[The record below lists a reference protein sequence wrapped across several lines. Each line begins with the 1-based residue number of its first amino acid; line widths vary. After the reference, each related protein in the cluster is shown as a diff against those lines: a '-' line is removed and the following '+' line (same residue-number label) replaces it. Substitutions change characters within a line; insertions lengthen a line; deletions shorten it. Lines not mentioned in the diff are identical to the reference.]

1 MELREYREELINLIQ
16 TTSQVE
22 MKSDREVFFDLFADK
37 LEEAEVLE
45 DYEYLHFNGIGSR
58 KRKIQVDGHAY
69 NGLEKKITLFIIPP
83 LAYYEDL
90 TLTSSEA
97 EKYFN
102 QAKYFFLDAEKIK
115 ETAEESSAGYGLALD
130 IIEKKT
136 GKNVQK
142 DKVEILELV
151 IFTDMV
157 KSDRIK
163 SFESKEEDGV
173 RIDYSI
179 YDLSRIKAFDDS
191 ISGKE
196 EIEINLLE
204 EFGYEGI
211 PCLPSSETDEYVA
224 YLANIPGI
232 LLAKLYD
239 KYQSRLLEGNVRS
252 FLQTTGKV
260 NKGIRTTILNNPEM
274 FFAYNNGIAATAEEI
289 KTKVTDKGLLIT
301 DLKSLQIVNGGQTTA
316 SLASALVND
325 KNLNSL
331 AQLEKIYV
339 PMKLSVVTHQNA
351 EELIPNISRYA
362 NSQNKVSDADLSS
375 NHQFYREF
383 ERISR
388 SLLAPTPGHET
399 YWYFERATGQ
409 YKQETYRKTATQK
422 KVFEKQNPKK
432 QMFKKVDLAKYYNI
446 YLQKPDV
453 ASAGG
458 QKSFNAFGE
467 WMIKQWDKNE
477 NFVTQQFYKEVVC
490 LGIFFKETDELVR
503 KASWYQSYK
512 ANIVA
517 YALSMMF
524 YQIQKQYPEYA
535 VDFNKIWRSQTLSNI
550 WLLQIQKIAFLA
562 YENLVREDRP
572 IENVTEWAKRKA
584 CWEQAQKIAID
595 FPEEFVD
602 VLVYKDEIQQVKKN
616 EVKDKKEKKKLQ
628 GTIDVY
634 NLGTNFWND
643 VQQWGIQQKIW
654 RGKDQEFLE
663 LAIQFSNGLKMITD
677 KQATEILKVLDK
689 AREESYPR

>member
-1 MELREYREELINLIQ
+1 MELKDYKEELISLIQ

-22 MKSDREVFFDLFADK
+22 MKSDREVFFDIFAQK

-45 DYEYLHFNGIGSR
+45 DYEYLYFSGIGSR
-58 KRKIQVDGHAY
+58 NRKIQVDGHAY
-69 NGLEKKITLFIIPP
+69 NELEKKVTLVIIPP
-83 LAYYEDL
+83 LAYYENLVL
-90 TLTSSEA
+90 TTSEA

-115 ETAEESSAGYGLALD
+115 ETAEESSAGYGLAID

-136 GKNVQK
+136 GKNLK
-142 DKVEILELV
+142 KEKIEILELV
-151 IFTDMV
+151 IFTDMS

-163 SFESKEEDGV
+163 AFESKFEDGV

-179 YDLSRIKAFDDS
+179 YDLNRMKAFDDS

-196 EIEINLLE
+196 EIQIDLLE

-211 PCLPSSETDEYVA
+211 PCLPSSETDEYEA

-260 NKGIRTTILNNPEM
+260 NKGIRNTILNNPEM

-289 KTKVTDKGLLIT
+289 ETKVTERGLVIT
-301 DLKSLQIVNGGQTTA
+301 SLKSLQIVNGGQTTA
-316 SLASALVND
+316 SLASAFVND
-325 KNLNSL
+325 KSLGSL
-331 AQLEKIYV
+331 AQLEKIFV
-339 PMKLSVVTHQNA
+339 PMKLSVVSHQNA

-388 SLLAPTPGHET
+388 SLLAPTPGNET

-446 YLQKPDV
+446 YLQKPDI

-467 WMIKQWDKNE
+467 WMLKSWDKNE
-477 NFVTQQFYKEVVC
+477 NFVTQQFYKEVIC

-503 KASWYQSYK
+503 KAEWYQSYK

-524 YQIQKQYPEYA
+524 FQIEKQYPEYTI
-535 VDFNKIWRSQTLSNI
+535 DFNKIWRAQTLSNI
-550 WLLQIQKIAFLA
+550 WLLQLQKISRLA

-572 IENVTEWAKRKA
+572 IENVTEWAKRKG
-584 CWEQAQKIAID
+584 CWEAAQKISIS
-595 FPEEFVD
+595 FPDNFIE
-602 VLVYKDEIQQVKKN
+602 VLTYKEAVQEVKKN

-634 NLGTNFWND
+634 NLGCDFWKD
-643 VQQWGIQQKIW
+643 VHTWGVQQRIW
-654 RGKDQEFLE
+654 TGKDQEFLD
-663 LAIQFSNGLKMITD
+663 LAIQFSNGVKMITD
-677 KQATEILKVLDK
+677 KQAMMIMNVLDK